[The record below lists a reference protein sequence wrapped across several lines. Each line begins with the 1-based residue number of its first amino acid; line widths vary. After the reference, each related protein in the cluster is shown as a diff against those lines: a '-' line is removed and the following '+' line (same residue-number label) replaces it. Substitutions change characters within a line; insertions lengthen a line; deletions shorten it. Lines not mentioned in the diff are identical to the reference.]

1 LNFDQE
7 LIISTQR
14 PPNMSSKEDT
24 KDQLPINR
32 NSVHPLN
39 VKGTYP
45 TGTKQTSQKGGFG
58 QKVQEQEIGHGFIP
72 RKRGSKMREKKEFE
86 ELSQE
91 AEKY

>member
-1 LNFDQE
+1 
-7 LIISTQR
+7 
-14 PPNMSSKEDT
+14 MSSKEVTKEDT

-39 VKGTYP
+39 VKGAYP
-45 TGTKQTSQKGGFG
+45 TGILSSGPILRCTKQTPQKGGLG

-72 RKRGSKMREKKEFE
+72 KKRGSKMREEKEFE